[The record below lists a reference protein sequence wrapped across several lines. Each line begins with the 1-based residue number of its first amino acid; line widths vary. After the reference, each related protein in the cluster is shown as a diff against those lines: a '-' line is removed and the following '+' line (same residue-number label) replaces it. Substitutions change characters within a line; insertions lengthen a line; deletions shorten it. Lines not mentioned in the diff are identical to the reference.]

1 MSLFSTLPF
10 AIPNKRVG
18 IPIHSPTFQ
27 SFIAPLDDILDKIT
41 PLTSR
46 SNRPITFTFDCQLKS
61 LIYYHLEEC
70 TSAQALLL
78 MMADDEFARQNLMP
92 EEGLGESTFI
102 SYAGHV
108 RC

>member
-10 AIPNKRVG
+10 AISNKRVG
-18 IPIHSPTFQ
+18 IPIHSPTFK